1 MLKKV
6 SIVLLATASMVRPTA
21 VLSAELR
28 ETFLN
33 ECSEQAYQERVRDK
47 KLISAVALKIVGYI
61 PKECLKRFDEV
72 KRYLVMENNDYLGS
86 SLGDAEY
93 RSLINRGLDAR
104 PSDGSFTT
112 ELSRQEEMRNVRGKT
127 TGDEPIDSARGF
139 TTISP
144 ETK

>member
-1 MLKKV
+1 
-6 SIVLLATASMVRPTA
+6 
-21 VLSAELR
+21 
-28 ETFLN
+28 
-33 ECSEQAYQERVRDK
+33 
-47 KLISAVALKIVGYI
+47 
-61 PKECLKRFDEV
+61 
-72 KRYLVMENNDYLGS
+72 VMENNDYLGS

-93 RSLINRGLDAR
+93 RLLINRGLDAQ

-127 TGDEPIDSARGF
+127 TGDEPIDSVRGF